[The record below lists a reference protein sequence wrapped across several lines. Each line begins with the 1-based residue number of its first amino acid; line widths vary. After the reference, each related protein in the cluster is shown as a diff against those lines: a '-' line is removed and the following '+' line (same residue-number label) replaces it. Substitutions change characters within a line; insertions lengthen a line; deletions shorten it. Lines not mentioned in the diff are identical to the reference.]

1 MSRKIF
7 NWVDIRRISK
17 SVSTDVPENIKEIKA
32 WTGSI
37 MMFSTGAYHVV
48 RNIRKDL
55 EGDPELRE
63 AVWKVLAAAAADL
76 AKTLNLFPRQHRDAM
91 WLFFRDLLLT
101 SSGAPPLYF
110 D

>member
-1 MSRKIF
+1 MSSKIF

-17 SVSTDVPENIKEIKA
+17 SVSMDVPEDLKEIKA

-48 RNIRKDL
+48 RNIQDTL
-55 EGDPELRE
+55 ESDRQLSD
-63 AVWKVLAAAAADL
+63 AVWVVLVAAAADL
-76 AKTLNLFPRQHRDAM
+76 AKCINLFPRQQTDDM
-91 WLFFRDLLLT
+91 WQFFRDLLLT

-110 D
+110 E